1 MNIKTA
7 LTKTAVLVVGLC
19 LANQLAAQL
28 PKQLEV
34 KELQLSNGMKVWLNE
49 DHSQPKVFGA
59 VVVNAGAKD
68 CPNTGIAHYFEHI
81 MFKGTDQIGTID
93 YGREK
98 PWLDSI
104 AAAYDRLAATTDA
117 TQREAIQKD
126 INRLSHK
133 AGEYAIPNE
142 FNNLTSFYGGSRLN
156 AGTSYDFTF
165 YHNLFT
171 PQFMEQWCQLN
182 SDRLINPVFRMFQ
195 GELETV
201 YEEKNRSSD
210 NMINGLREALM
221 SELFGTQPYAYP
233 IIGSTENLK
242 NPKLSDMKK
251 FYEKYYVGSNMGLL
265 LCGDFQADNIMPL
278 LERTFGRIPKG
289 VAPKRN
295 SSTMPDITAER
306 TVEVKMPIPLIS
318 MEMLAYKAPTEFE
331 KDANALDV
339 ACNILY
345 DGNAGMLDSL
355 ANERVLMVAAL
366 SASSLND
373 AGIGMLILVPRPLA
387 KTEKAEA
394 ACREQMKRLWEGNFS
409 QQVFEVQK
417 QLTYR
422 EAMKELETIEARAEK
437 MVTVMASGHSW
448 QDYINKVNAIN
459 KITKADVMA
468 AAKRYL
474 DAPFIRLKKKFGH
487 QEKDKMS
494 QPGYTPVKPKNVDAE
509 SDYARKLAAIPVQDI
524 EPRLIDF
531 ERDATTTKLSP
542 HATLYTVENP
552 MNDLF
557 QLTVE
562 YNYGA
567 MADTKM
573 PATVAMLN
581 SAGTDSLTRQQ
592 FGAALQALGADIT
605 FESDEKTL
613 TMTISGVDKNFM
625 PTMELAGHI
634 VKRLLPDDKAMD
646 NVRDEIKTEEKSLAS
661 ENSDVMTALM
671 RKVMYGN
678 KSPYLQRITSKEAKK
693 MTGEELAEVF
703 KKALTST
710 STYVYSG
717 TLKAK
722 EVEEAIRKTLPV
734 ELSKQPFVSYGN
746 DFEGYDRP
754 LVYVFDM
761 PKSRQT
767 LFFTYDQMKAEPSA
781 EERIPAELLRQYFGG
796 GMSSVLFQEVREFR
810 SMAYTTSCMMGSRSF
825 KLHPT
830 SPMAL
835 LTVTGTQA
843 DKTMSAVALVDSLL
857 QDMPRHDKNFRSARQ
872 DLINKLSSD
881 FPSFREMGS
890 TIASQKQN
898 GFTQDINTGKA
909 DLLKKATFAD
919 MEKFYKENIKN
930 NRQHRVFGIVGNKK
944 KLNLKELE
952 KYGTVVFVKEKDL
965 FRK

>member
-394 ACREQMKRLWEGNFS
+394 ACREQMKR
-409 QQVFEVQK
+409 
-417 QLTYR
+417 
-422 EAMKELETIEARAEK
+422 
-437 MVTVMASGHSW
+437 
-448 QDYINKVNAIN
+448 
-459 KITKADVMA
+459 
-468 AAKRYL
+468 
-474 DAPFIRLKKKFGH
+474 
-487 QEKDKMS
+487 
-494 QPGYTPVKPKNVDAE
+494 
-509 SDYARKLAAIPVQDI
+509 
-524 EPRLIDF
+524 
-531 ERDATTTKLSP
+531 
-542 HATLYTVENP
+542 
-552 MNDLF
+552 
-557 QLTVE
+557 
-562 YNYGA
+562 
-567 MADTKM
+567 
-573 PATVAMLN
+573 
-581 SAGTDSLTRQQ
+581 
-592 FGAALQALGADIT
+592 
-605 FESDEKTL
+605 
-613 TMTISGVDKNFM
+613 
-625 PTMELAGHI
+625 
-634 VKRLLPDDKAMD
+634 
-646 NVRDEIKTEEKSLAS
+646 
-661 ENSDVMTALM
+661 
-671 RKVMYGN
+671 
-678 KSPYLQRITSKEAKK
+678 
-693 MTGEELAEVF
+693 
-703 KKALTST
+703 
-710 STYVYSG
+710 
-717 TLKAK
+717 
-722 EVEEAIRKTLPV
+722 
-734 ELSKQPFVSYGN
+734 
-746 DFEGYDRP
+746 
-754 LVYVFDM
+754 
-761 PKSRQT
+761 
-767 LFFTYDQMKAEPSA
+767 
-781 EERIPAELLRQYFGG
+781 
-796 GMSSVLFQEVREFR
+796 
-810 SMAYTTSCMMGSRSF
+810 
-825 KLHPT
+825 
-830 SPMAL
+830 
-835 LTVTGTQA
+835 
-843 DKTMSAVALVDSLL
+843 
-857 QDMPRHDKNFRSARQ
+857 
-872 DLINKLSSD
+872 
-881 FPSFREMGS
+881 
-890 TIASQKQN
+890 
-898 GFTQDINTGKA
+898 
-909 DLLKKATFAD
+909 
-919 MEKFYKENIKN
+919 
-930 NRQHRVFGIVGNKK
+930 
-944 KLNLKELE
+944 
-952 KYGTVVFVKEKDL
+952 
-965 FRK
+965 